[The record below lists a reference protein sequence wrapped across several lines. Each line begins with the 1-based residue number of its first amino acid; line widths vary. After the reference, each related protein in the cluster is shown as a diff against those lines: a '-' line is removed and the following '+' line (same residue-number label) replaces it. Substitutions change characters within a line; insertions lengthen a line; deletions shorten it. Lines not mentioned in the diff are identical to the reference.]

1 METIKVIERAYE
13 INLLLVIRYV
23 NVFFSAVVLLSI
35 LYMYKVQSTTNG
47 LIWKV
52 YVPVTIIVITIIVT
66 AT

>member
-13 INLLLVIRYV
+13 INFLLVIRYV

-52 YVPVTIIVITIIVT
+52 YVAVTIIVRVLY
-66 AT
+66 